1 MTYSLAVIEPKET
14 LHLKKKKKNL
24 MNSNWSVCFVSFLNL
39 IFIDYVLYAEH
50 QRIYAFEL

>member
-1 MTYSLAVIEPKET
+1 
-14 LHLKKKKKNL
+14 

-39 IFIDYVLYAEH
+39 IFIDYVLYAER